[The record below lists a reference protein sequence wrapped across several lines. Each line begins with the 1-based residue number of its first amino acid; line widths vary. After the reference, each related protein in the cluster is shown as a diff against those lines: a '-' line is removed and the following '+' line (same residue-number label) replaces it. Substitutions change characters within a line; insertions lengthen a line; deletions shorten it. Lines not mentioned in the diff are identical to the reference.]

1 MTLIIFSINI
11 KEHNYVRVGRIF
23 KTHPFPCLKSLL
35 SCKAI
40 KKKKLLNRKSI
51 VVLYIFPELET
62 NDGDRK
68 YHFVFFYPP
77 KRLFSKIIIPKPCS
91 KFIPKPFYVFCCLND
106 VSKVFCN
113 SFFHHHLLLLLLLF
127 FFGKLL
133 LINT

>member
-11 KEHNYVRVGRIF
+11 KEHNYVRVGRFF

-68 YHFVFFYPP
+68 YRFVFFTPQRGCFQKSLYPNRVLNLYP
-77 KRLFSKIIIPKPCS
+77 NHFMCFVASMMFQRCFVIHFSII
-91 KFIPKPFYVFCCLND
+91 
-106 VSKVFCN
+106 
-113 SFFHHHLLLLLLLF
+113 F
-127 FFGKLL
+127 FFFFDKLQL
-133 LINT
+133 THMWFG